1 MRNSADIEFDGIYFK
16 LKPAYNVYD
25 KASLKAFMME
35 QASFGIVDG
44 EKLHLCYQ
52 GVMDD
57 MDALI
62 KEGWIRE
69 VKITE
74 TSREREKVTRVF
86 FPKNLEETD
95 VEFTKEELPDNC
107 VEMLAGLW
115 NQIGDVKT
123 IKWEEVLQKADL
135 LEA

>member
-1 MRNSADIEFDGIYFK
+1 
-16 LKPAYNVYD
+16 
-25 KASLKAFMME
+25 
-35 QASFGIVDG
+35 
-44 EKLHLCYQ
+44 
-52 GVMDD
+52 MDD

-62 KEGWIRE
+62 REGWIRE

-74 TSREREKVTRVF
+74 TSREKEKVTRVF
-86 FPKNLEETD
+86 FPRNLEETD

-107 VEMLAGLW
+107 VETLAGLW
-115 NQIGDVKT
+115 KELGDVKT